1 MQKKVTS
8 KDGTEIA
15 FEKSGNGPALII
27 VGGSLADHQFY
38 GPLADELAKH
48 FMVYNFDRRGRGQS
62 GNMGAYAVEREIEDV
77 AALIDFAKESVCMYG
92 HSAGSALALRAAAAG
107 LNITKVALADPPFT
121 PRGRNDEEAKTEFAE
136 EAAHIKE
143 LHNKDDHR
151 GSVKFFLG
159 GMGLSDEDIERIL
172 ESPAGETMIDSA
184 RALPYDYALLGDD
197 GLVPTN
203 LGAKVKV
210 PTVIFAPKAMPETA
224 QALADAM
231 PNASFQG
238 LEVSAHE
245 TPPADMAE
253 KLTEFFLIQQLK
265 EIEAMGFE
273 SKVFL

>member
-62 GNMGAYAVEREIEDV
+62 GNTGAYAVEREIEDV

-121 PRGRNDEEAKTEFAE
+121 SRGRNDEEAKTEFAE
-136 EAAHIKE
+136 EAARIKE

-159 GMGLSDEDIERIL
+159 GMGLSDEDIEGIL

-253 KLTEFFLIQQLK
+253 KLTEFFNSAAKGDRGDGI
-265 EIEAMGFE
+265 
-273 SKVFL
+273 